1 MLEEGDIVLCTVDR
15 IIGTN
20 VFVKIDGEEKEG
32 SINLSEI
39 APGRIRNL
47 RDYVFPKKRIVCKI
61 LRNAG
66 ETINLSLRRVTQK
79 EKNELL
85 ESIKQEKS
93 YEKILRTILKEKA
106 EEVLEKIKK
115 KEDLHEFLRKSKENP
130 KILEEIAGKD
140 NSKKILEIISQEKQ
154 KKAIVKKE
162 IILTT
167 IQPNGLELL
176 KDILGNIKNIEIKTI
191 SAGKYSLRK
200 ESEDLKKADNEL
212 KNTILEIEAKSKKNN
227 MQFSVKEK

>member
-1 MLEEGDIVLCTVDR
+1 MEEGDIVLCTVDR

-47 RDYVFPKKRIVCKI
+47 RDYVFPKKRIVCKV
-61 LRNAG
+61 LRTTG
-66 ETINLSLRRVTQK
+66 EATSLSLRRVTQK
-79 EKNELL
+79 EKNELM
-85 ESIKQEKS
+85 ETTNQEKS
-93 YEKILRTILKEKA
+93 YEKILRTIIKENADKII
-106 EEVLEKIKK
+106 EEIKK
-115 KEDLHEFLRKSKENP
+115 KSSVYEFLKESKENS
-130 KILEEIAGKD
+130 KELESLAGKE

-154 KKAIVKKE
+154 KRAIIKRE
-162 IILTT
+162 ILLTT
-167 IQPNGLELL
+167 TQPNGLELV
-176 KDILGNIKNIEIKTI
+176 KEILGNIKDIEIKTI
-191 SAGKYSLRK
+191 SAGKYSLKK

-212 KNTILEIEAKSKKNN
+212 KNTILEIENKARKNN

>member
-1 MLEEGDIVLCTVDR
+1 MEEGDIVLCTVDR

-20 VFVKIDGEEKEG
+20 VFVKIDNEEKEG

-61 LRNAG
+61 LRTSG
-66 ETINLSLRRVTQK
+66 EAINLSLRRVTQK

-85 ESIKQEKS
+85 ESKNQEKS
-93 YEKILRTILKEKA
+93 YEKILKTILKEDFQ
-106 EEVLEKIKK
+106 EVFDKITK
-115 KEDLHEFLRKSKENP
+115 KESLYEFLNEAKENP
-130 KILEEIAGKD
+130 KIFEDLVGKE
-140 NSKKILEIISQEKQ
+140 NSKKILEIINQEKQ
-154 KKAIVKKE
+154 KRAIIKKE
-162 IILTT
+162 ISLTT
-167 IQPNGLELL
+167 TQPNGLELL
-176 KDILGNIKNIEIKTI
+176 KEILGNIKGIEIKTI
-191 SAGKYSLRK
+191 SAGKYSLKK

-212 KNTILEIEAKSKKNN
+212 KSIILEIEAKSKKNN